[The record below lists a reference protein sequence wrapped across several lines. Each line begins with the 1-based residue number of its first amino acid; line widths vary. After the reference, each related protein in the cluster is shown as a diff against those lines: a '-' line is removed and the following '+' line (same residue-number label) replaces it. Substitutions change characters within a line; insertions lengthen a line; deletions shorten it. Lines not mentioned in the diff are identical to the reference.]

1 MITINF
7 SNEISSDLEKA
18 MSDDLSEYEKSF
30 GIDVN
35 HEKFSLTVN
44 VEEQT
49 IGVLNAFTAY
59 AEIYIEDLWV
69 DKRHR
74 GKGYGKQLIESLI
87 KKFEGSGFNNINL
100 CTSRFQ
106 APGFYEKCGF
116 KLEFIR
122 ENHQNPELSK
132 LFFVRF
138 FNNKNQW
145 QGKCSTNAAYG
156 SHLSLSPESLSN
168 KNTESTTYT
177 IQATSKPN
185 PDDVQ
190 WLCDGIMGNAQY
202 IKGHNPVEF
211 FGFFLRDDQGSLHG
225 GLNGDILY
233 GGMYISQLF
242 IEDSL
247 RSQGYGSQLMQK
259 AEALAKEKNCNFVS
273 VNTMDFEALEFYKKH
288 GFYIEFSRNGY
299 DKNSVFYFLRKNLV
313 NIDETQPTGL
323 GLPFEYQ
330 KSPEYF
336 NAINTNLNTNRINSL
351 IADVLRKY
359 EVKTVLDLTCGTGS
373 QVFHLMKLGF
383 ECTGADFSPDLLK
396 QARIRAKLSGQDIS
410 FIDGDMRTLKQGK
423 FDAVITIF
431 NAIGHLTIPDF
442 SKAVRNI
449 SDNLKYGGIYVF
461 DILNLAAMNDEKI
474 PDLAYQIHKNFDQ
487 SQILASQCSSL
498 EKESGRLMSY
508 NSVMIQKNGDK
519 PTRFVNDFILQLY
532 TAKALEEILIA
543 NGFEILNQFD
553 LSGEE
558 FIESKSESM
567 LTIARKVTK

>member
-7 SNEISSDLEKA
+7 ANKIGMDIEKI
-18 MSDDLSEYEKSF
+18 MSDDLSDYEKSF

-35 HEKFSLTVN
+35 YEKFSLTISE
-44 VEEQT
+44 EEQT

-74 GKGYGKQLIESLI
+74 GKGYGRQLIESLI

-138 FNNKNQW
+138 FNNKNQC
-145 QGKCSTNAAYG
+145 QGKYSINATCG
-156 SHLSLSPESLSN
+156 SHLSLSPEVLSN
-168 KNTESTTYT
+168 KNTESTIYS
-177 IQATSKPN
+177 IQATSDPN
-185 PDDVQ
+185 PNDVQ

-202 IKGHNPVEF
+202 IKGHSPVEF

-247 RSQGYGSQLMQK
+247 RSQGYGSKLMQK

-299 DKNSVFYFLRKNLV
+299 DKNSVFHFLRKNITALDSINVTDQKIQIAGNLV
-313 NIDETQPTGL
+313 RRKP
-323 GLPFEYQ
+323 
-330 KSPEYF
+330 SP
-336 NAINTNLNTNRINSL
+336 
-351 IADVLRKY
+351 
-359 EVKTVLDLTCGTGS
+359 GTAS
-373 QVFHLMKLGF
+373 VH
-383 ECTGADFSPDLLK
+383 DLLK
-396 QARIRAKLSGQDIS
+396 YLE
-410 FIDGDMRTLKQGK
+410 KQGFSGGPHVLGEGYDEQGYELISYVPGNIIHPQIYTVEAMVALGELLRQFHQISSRYIPHTK
-423 FDAVITIF
+423 SHWNNWFCRNIGTPDI
-431 NAIGHLTIPDF
+431 IGHGDIAPWNIVTNNGLPTALIDWEYAGPIDRITELAYAAWTCAQLYDDDLADRNSLPDA
-442 SKAVRNI
+442 KTRMILVRNLVDAYGLSSNERKI
-449 SDNLKYGGIYVF
+449 FADRIVEVAIAGASAEIIDQNIMIDSKEANNLWAIAWRTRSAAWMMRNK
-461 DILNLAAMNDEKI
+461 DIIHYMLA
-474 PDLAYQIHKNFDQ
+474 
-487 SQILASQCSSL
+487 
-498 EKESGRLMSY
+498 
-508 NSVMIQKNGDK
+508 
-519 PTRFVNDFILQLY
+519 
-532 TAKALEEILIA
+532 
-543 NGFEILNQFD
+543 
-553 LSGEE
+553 
-558 FIESKSESM
+558 
-567 LTIARKVTK
+567 